1 MIFEKLRYNGNDYHN
16 IIQKGCRT
24 VYDQFLQNLVQL
36 NFLPIGIIL
45 FLVVF
50 LLFNYTYEQELTKQ
64 FVIPLV
70 LLVCLIIDDNIDYYL
85 LNGRSTSLFHVLTAV
100 LGYNIRIFLM
110 LSLILIAS
118 RNASKRERMLLFI
131 PAIINLCITCL
142 AFFTK
147 LVFWYG
153 PDGAAVRGPLSYTP
167 HVTSLV
173 YALVLFWYAFRSHQ
187 QGKTHEG
194 IIIAIAVIL
203 CLAGTFAETKFALRG
218 ILIGVIAMDVTFYYL
233 YIHIEYF
240 KVDILTGTLN
250 RLSFYADIENYK
262 QKRTS
267 VYILS
272 VDLNGLKQIND
283 TYGHTAGDEAIKY
296 AANFIRS
303 VIPSNARLYRIGGDE
318 FVVLYPKDG
327 SAYSLSS
334 ELMEK
339 ARGAKYTFAVGEALW
354 ETQYTFEKAYSEADA
369 KMYACKKKQKGL
381 S

>member
-1 MIFEKLRYNGNDYHN
+1 M
-16 IIQKGCRT
+16 
-24 VYDQFLQNLVQL
+24 YDQFLQNLVQL
-36 NFLPIGIIL
+36 NFLPLGIIL

-64 FVIPLV
+64 FIPPLV
-70 LLVCLIIDDNIDYYL
+70 LLVSLIIVDNIDYYL
-85 LNGRSTSLFHVLTAV
+85 LNGSDTSLLHVLTAV

-110 LSLILIAS
+110 LTLILIAS
-118 RNASKRERMLLFI
+118 RNASRRERLLLWI
-131 PAIINLCITCL
+131 PACVNLCITLL

-153 PDGAAVRGPLSYTP
+153 ADGNIMRGPLAYSP
-167 HVTSLV
+167 HFTSLI
-173 YALVLFWYAFRSHQ
+173 YSAVLFWYAYRSHQ
-187 QGKTHEG
+187 QGKSHES
-194 IIIAIAVIL
+194 IIISIAVLL
-203 CLAGTFAETKFALRG
+203 CLAGTYAETKYALRG

-250 RLSFYADIENYK
+250 RLSFYADIEMYK
-262 QKRTS
+262 QKKAS

-283 TYGHTAGDEAIKY
+283 TYGHNAGDEAIRY

-318 FVVLYPKDG
+318 FVVLYPRDG

-334 ELMEK
+334 ELLEK

-354 ETQYTFEKAYSEADA
+354 ETWAPFEKAYSEADN
-369 KMYACKKKQKGL
+369 KMYACKKRQKGL
-381 S
+381 

>member
-1 MIFEKLRYNGNDYHN
+1 MYNP
-16 IIQKGCRT
+16 
-24 VYDQFLQNLVQL
+24 FLQDMVQL
-36 NFLPIGIIL
+36 NFLPLGIIL

-50 LLFNYTYEQELTKQ
+50 LLFNYTYERELTRQ
-64 FVIPLV
+64 FIPPLV
-70 LLVCLIIDDNIDYYL
+70 LLVVLIGIDSLDYYL
-85 LNGRSTSLFHVLTAV
+85 LNEQSTSLLHVSTAV
-100 LGYNIRIFLM
+100 FGYNIRIILM
-110 LSLILIAS
+110 LSLIQIAA
-118 RNASKRERMLLFI
+118 RTASLRERLLLLI
-131 PAIINLCITCL
+131 PAGINLCITCL
-142 AFFTK
+142 AFFTR

-153 PDGAAVRGPLSYTP
+153 EDGVVVRGPLSYTP
-167 HVTSLV
+167 HVVSLI
-173 YALVLFWYAFRSHQ
+173 YALVLFWYAFRYHQ

-194 IIIAIAVIL
+194 VIISIAVIL
-203 CLAGTFAETKFALRG
+203 CLLGTYVETTFALRG

-250 RLSFYADIENYK
+250 RLSFYADIEMYK
-262 QKRTS
+262 QKKSS

-318 FVVLYPKDG
+318 FVVLYPMTG
-327 SAYSLSS
+327 IAYSLSA
-334 ELMEK
+334 ELMSK
-339 ARGAKYTFAVGEALW
+339 ARTAKYSFAVGEALW
-354 ETQYTFEKAYSEADA
+354 ETESSFEKAYSEADS

-381 S
+381 